1 MSCVTATTTS
11 SSASSSSSSS
21 SSNGGSMTSV
31 LPSSDLNNQ
40 KLNNLNKTISL
51 IRNIKEERQ
60 DQQKSTIESIVDSI
74 NSAVNKNRSV
84 ETIVVNKRKPTLK
97 KSHQQFATEETPIVQ
112 QLGMN
117 GGDDMDVDDEHIV
130 DAEEELEEGNG
141 SNNYK
146 INLI

>member
-21 SSNGGSMTSV
+21 SSSNGSSMTSV

-74 NSAVNKNRSV
+74 NSAVNKNRS

-130 DAEEELEEGNG
+130 DAEEELEEG
-141 SNNYK
+141 K
-146 INLI
+146 VDNL